1 MEAIQNLSK
10 YLNTQVLGQ
19 EKLVNTMLIS
29 LLCDG
34 HLLVE
39 GPPGVAKTRAL
50 KALSDSIEATLGR
63 VQFTPDLLPSD
74 LTGAQ
79 IYKAQNSEFEFIKGP
94 LFNTFILAD
103 EINRSPAKVQSALL
117 EAMAE
122 KQITVSG
129 QTHQLDDLFLVMAT
143 QNPIEQEGTY
153 ELSEAQ
159 LDRFLL
165 HTEVDY
171 PSVESEAKIL
181 QLLRSEAHH
190 HTPITEKLKP
200 QDLFNARDEVADVHM
215 DSQVELYLLN
225 IVQATRFGEKYSDKL
240 KGVFEYGASTR
251 ASIAF
256 DKTSK
261 AYAYLQ
267 NRDFVT
273 PDDVRAMAFDV
284 LRHRI
289 ILTFDAQTRGIGK
302 NDAIATLL
310 SCVGAV

>member
-1 MEAIQNLSK
+1 MQPIQNLSN
-10 YLNTQVLGQ
+10 YLNCEVLGQ
-19 EKLVNTMLIS
+19 EKLINTMLIS

-39 GPPGVAKTRAL
+39 GPPGVAKTRAI
-50 KALSDSIEATLGR
+50 KALSDGIEASLGR

-94 LFNTFILAD
+94 LFNNFILAD

-129 QTHQLDDLFLVMAT
+129 QTHKLEQMFLVMAT

-165 HTEVDY
+165 HTEVGY
-171 PSVESEAKIL
+171 PSIKTETKIL
-181 QLLRSEAHH
+181 QLLRDEAGI
-190 HTPITEKLKP
+190 TPSIPKQLKP
-200 QDLFNARDEVADVHM
+200 KDLLAARAEVAKVHM
-215 DSQVELYLLN
+215 DEQVELYLLN
-225 IVQATRFGEKYSDKL
+225 IVQATRFGEKYDKKL
-240 KGVFEYGASTR
+240 ADLFEYGASTR
-251 ASIAF
+251 ASIAL
-256 DKTSK
+256 DKTAR

-267 NRDFVT
+267 NRDFVS

-289 ILTFDAQTRGIGK
+289 ILTFDAQTRGISK
-302 NDAIATLL
+302 NAAIATLL
-310 SCVGAV
+310 SSVGSV

>member
-1 MEAIQNLSK
+1 MQAIQNLSN
-10 YLNTQVLGQ
+10 YLNSEVLGQ
-19 EKLVNTMLIS
+19 EKLINTMLIA

-39 GPPGVAKTRAL
+39 GPPGVAKTRAI
-50 KALSDSIEATLGR
+50 KALSDGIEASFGR

-79 IYKAQNSEFEFIKGP
+79 IYKAQDSEFEFIKGP
-94 LFNTFILAD
+94 LFNNFILAD

-129 QTHQLDDLFLVMAT
+129 QTHQLEQMFLVMAT

-165 HTEVDY
+165 HTEVGY
-171 PSVESEAKIL
+171 PDIKTEVKIL
-181 QLLRSEAHH
+181 QLLRTENNI
-190 HTPITEKLKP
+190 TPSMSQKLKP
-200 QDLFNARDEVADVHM
+200 KDLMAARQEISKVHI
-215 DSQVELYLLN
+215 DNQVELYLLN
-225 IVQATRFGEKYSDKL
+225 IVQATRFGEKYNDKL
-240 KGVFEYGASTR
+240 ADLFEYGASTR
-251 ASIAF
+251 ASIAL
-256 DKTSK
+256 DKTAK

-267 NRDFVT
+267 NRDFVS

-289 ILTFDAQTRGIGK
+289 ILTFDAQTRGVTK
-302 NDAIATLL
+302 NDAIAELL
-310 SCVGAV
+310 SCVGSV

>member
-1 MEAIQNLSK
+1 MQAIKNLSN
-10 YLNTQVLGQ
+10 YLNSEVLGQ
-19 EKLVNTMLIS
+19 EKLIDTMLIA

-39 GPPGVAKTRAL
+39 GPPGVAKTRAI
-50 KALSDSIEATLGR
+50 KALSDGIEASLGR

-79 IYKAQNSEFEFIKGP
+79 IYKAQSSAFEFIKGP
-94 LFNTFILAD
+94 LFNHFILAD

-122 KQITVSG
+122 RQITVSG
-129 QTHQLDDLFLVMAT
+129 QTHQLAELFLVMAT

-171 PSVESEAKIL
+171 PSIETESKVL
-181 QLLRSEAHH
+181 KLLR
-190 HTPITEKLKP
+190 TECDTIPQIPQKLKAD
-200 QDLFNARDEVADVHM
+200 DLFAARQEAANVHM
-215 DSQVELYLLN
+215 DEQVELYLLN
-225 IVQATRFGEKYSDKL
+225 IIQATRFGEKYNTKL
-240 KGVFEYGASTR
+240 SSLFEYGASTR
-251 ASIAF
+251 ASIAL
-256 DKTSK
+256 DKTAR

-267 NRDFVT
+267 NRDFVS
-273 PDDVRAMAFDV
+273 PDDVRVMAFDV
-284 LRHRI
+284 LRHRV
-289 ILTFDAQTRGIGK
+289 ILTFDAQTRGISK
-302 NDAIATLL
+302 NDAIALLL
-310 SCVGAV
+310 SCVGSV

>member
-1 MEAIQNLSK
+1 MQAIQNLSN
-10 YLNTQVLGQ
+10 YLNSEVLGQ
-19 EKLVNTMLIS
+19 EKLINTMMIA

-39 GPPGVAKTRAL
+39 GPPGVAKTRAI
-50 KALSDSIEATLGR
+50 KALSCGIDASLGR

-79 IYKAQNSEFEFIKGP
+79 IYKAQNSQFEFIKGP
-94 LFNTFILAD
+94 LFNNFILAD

-129 QTHQLDDLFLVMAT
+129 QTYPLADLFLVMAT

-171 PSVESEAKIL
+171 PSIESEGKIL
-181 QLLRSEAHH
+181 KLLREEHN
-190 HTPITEKLKP
+190 TVPTMLEKLTAK
-200 QDLFNARDEVADVHM
+200 DLFAVREEVDKVHM
-215 DSQVELYLLN
+215 EPQVELYLLN
-225 IVQATRFGEKYSDKL
+225 IVQATRFGKKYNDKL
-240 KGVFEYGASTR
+240 KNLFEYGASTR
-251 ASIAF
+251 ASIAL
-256 DKTSK
+256 DKTTR

-267 NRDFVT
+267 NRDFVS

-289 ILTFDAQTRGIGK
+289 ILTFDAQTRGISK
-302 NDAIATLL
+302 NDAITTLL
-310 SCVGAV
+310 SCVGSV